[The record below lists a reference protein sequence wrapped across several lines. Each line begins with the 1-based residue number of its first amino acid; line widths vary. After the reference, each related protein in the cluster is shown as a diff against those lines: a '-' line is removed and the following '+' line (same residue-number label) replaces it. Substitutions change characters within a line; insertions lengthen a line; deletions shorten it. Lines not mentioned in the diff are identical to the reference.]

1 MPLSRRAAL
10 ASLAGL
16 AATPA
21 FARKAKKEAPPPAK
35 PIADVD
41 VAIIGAGAAGIAA
54 ARKLIAAGRKIILV
68 EAADRVGGRARTDQA
83 LFGSPVDLGAHWM
96 RAGADNPLA
105 AMATAQGYGLD
116 PAPERD
122 RLDIAGREAD
132 AAARAAFEASFAAID
147 EAISAAGADGRD
159 VAASSVLPPEDD
171 WSLTAGF
178 LIGPYDA
185 AVDLDQMSTLEYAN
199 GEGGEDLFVR
209 AGYGAVVA
217 NAAAGLPIKLS
228 TFVSEVDW
236 SGKTV
241 RLKTPAGTIQA
252 QIAILTVSTGVLAS
266 GRIAFRP
273 ALPDATQA
281 AIAALPMGT
290 YNRIILEIP
299 NDPYR
304 LGADAS
310 VIFKLDNPNALGLLA
325 NVSGGPLWF
334 ADVGGRFGKELEE
347 ESDLVTAAWAKDF
360 LANRFGSDLLK
371 KIGRTHVTHWGL
383 EGSVLGAYSAAQP
396 GGADQRVVLAAPI
409 GDRLFIAGE
418 ATSRTACATVH
429 GAWREGERVAEAVLA
444 KLT

>member
-21 FARKAKKEAPPPAK
+21 FARKSKKEAPPAK

-54 ARKLIAAGRKIILV
+54 ARRLIAAGRKIVLV
-68 EAADRVGGRARTDQA
+68 EASDRVGGRARTDQA

-96 RAGADNPLA
+96 RAGATNPLA
-105 AMATAQGYGLD
+105 AMAKAQGYGLD
-116 PAPERD
+116 AATD
-122 RLDIAGREAD
+122 AVRLDISGRAADEA
-132 AAARAAFEASFAAID
+132 ALAAFEASYAAMD
-147 EAISAAGADGRD
+147 EAISAAGEAGRD
-159 VAASSVLPPEDD
+159 VAAASVLPKADE

-178 LIGPYDA
+178 VIGPYEA
-185 AVDLDQMSTLEYAN
+185 AVDLDQMSTLDYAN
-199 GEGGEDLFVR
+199 GEDGEDVFVR

-217 NAAAGLPIKLS
+217 NAAAGLPVKLS

-252 QIAILTVSTGVLAS
+252 QVAIITVSTGVLAS

-273 ALPDATQA
+273 ALPDATLA

-290 YNRIILEIP
+290 YNRIILEVP

-310 VIFKLDNPNALGLLA
+310 VLFKLDNPNALGLLA
-325 NVSGGPLWF
+325 NVGGGPLWF

-360 LANRFGSDLLK
+360 LANRFGADLLK

-383 EGSVLGAYSAAQP
+383 EGSMLGAYSAATP
-396 GGADQRVVLAAPI
+396 GGADQRAALAAPI
-409 GDRLFIAGE
+409 GDRLFFAGE
-418 ATSRTACATVH
+418 ATSRTAFATVH
-429 GAWREGERVAEAVLA
+429 GAWREGERAAEAALA